1 MKKPLIILLF
11 SLISA
16 TTFAQSRF
24 GVKVGGNMAN
34 IKFGETLPG
43 VELKSIFTPQA
54 GLVYYS
60 DLSKPLFVQTGLFFN
75 QKGTSMNIDDPIVSA
90 FFGDSKIKVTYS
102 FVELPI
108 NVGYQ
113 IPVGDNF
120 AIAPFV
126 GGFVGYAVMGK
137 AKIGS
142 ITYDL
147 FDDEEAEDLISA
159 KDRLD
164 YGVNAG
170 LGFHIGKRLIISG
183 QYSHGLANLSDED
196 PKVNTQT
203 ITAGLTFLF

>member
-1 MKKPLIILLF
+1 MKKPLIILLL

-43 VELKSIFTPQA
+43 VDLKPIFTPQA

-60 DLSKPLFVQTGLFFN
+60 DLSKPLFFQTGLLFN
-75 QKGTSMNIDDPIVSA
+75 QKGTSMKIDDPILSG
-90 FFGDSKIKVTYS
+90 FFEDNELKITYS

-113 IPVGDNF
+113 ISVGDNF

-137 AKIGS
+137 VKIGS
-142 ITYDL
+142 TTYDL
-147 FDDEEAEDLISA
+147 FDDDEAEELIST

-170 LGFHIGKRLIISG
+170 LGFHIGKRLIING
-183 QYSHGLANLSDED
+183 QYSHGLANLADAD

-203 ITAGLTFLF
+203 ISAGLTFLF